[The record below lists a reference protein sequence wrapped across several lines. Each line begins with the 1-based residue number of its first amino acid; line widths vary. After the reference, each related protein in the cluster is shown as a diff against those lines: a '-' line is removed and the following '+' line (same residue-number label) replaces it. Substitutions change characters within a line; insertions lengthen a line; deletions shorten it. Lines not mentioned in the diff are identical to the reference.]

1 MLSME
6 NDEVLR
12 SDSIFVVGYKSVIA
26 ILTQDIVDRTNRYR
40 RQVKALRGF
49 FLLQQKEV
57 C

>member
-26 ILTQDIVDRTNRYR
+26 ILTQDIVDRINRYR

-57 C
+57 Y